1 MAWLDL
7 SQTVVV
13 LDLDD
18 TLYAEADYRA
28 SGFRAVC
35 DVVNQLTRPNPPLDA
50 SAPQII
56 DASDPLVQICE
67 MAGLPPSVK
76 ETLLWVY
83 RLHTPD
89 IRLSPQVARAIARL
103 QAFCPAVAVLTDGRA
118 ISQRQKLKALGLS
131 HLPVYISE
139 DYASCKPEPLRYQQ
153 VMSDFAAQVYVY
165 VGDNPQ
171 KDFVAPNALQWKTV
185 GIRAVGLHAVDPHA
199 GRHNIH
205 SQVCDGLPAANLP
218 NRWVSSMDEFME
230 SLC

>member
-1 MAWLDL
+1 MAWLDW

-35 DVVNQLTRPNPPLDA
+35 NVVNQLLCPNVLLDA
-50 SAPQII
+50 STRQII
-56 DASDPLVQICE
+56 DAPDPLVQICE

-89 IRLSPQVARAIARL
+89 IRLSPDVARAVATL
-103 QAFCPAVAVLTDGRA
+103 ESHCQAVAVLTDGRA
-118 ISQRQKLKALGLS
+118 VSQRQKLKALGLS

-139 DYASCKPEPLRYQQ
+139 DYASCKPEPLRFCK
-153 VMSDFAAQVYVY
+153 VMSDFAAQAYVY
-165 VGDNPQ
+165 VGDNPR

-185 GIRAVGLHAVDPHA
+185 GIRATSLRGGP
-199 GRHNIH
+199 HNIH

-218 NRWVSSMDEFME
+218 NRWVSSMDEFLE